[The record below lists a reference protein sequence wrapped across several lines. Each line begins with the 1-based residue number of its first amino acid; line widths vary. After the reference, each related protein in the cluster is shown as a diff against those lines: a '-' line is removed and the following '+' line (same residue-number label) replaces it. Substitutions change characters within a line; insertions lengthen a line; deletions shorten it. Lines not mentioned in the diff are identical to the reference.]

1 MRLFAL
7 QGQTLFAPRFRSAQP
22 WAHAHNP
29 APPRGVGDAAPYN
42 TIRRASHY
50 RKRPRRPGGRP
61 PYIPLYHIPWGGPS
75 PATHSR
81 NPVGAGHARPSTSP
95 LPPRILC
102 IVGRGL
108 DRLTAHKERRQPAKL
123 ARSCGCL
130 PCRGKHC
137 SLPDFAPLNRGPTL
151 TTPHLRGASGTP
163 PPTTQSA
170 GLLITANVRGG
181 LGAGRPTSHFTTFRG
196 AGLRPQLIHATL

>member
-75 PATHSR
+75 PTTHSR
-81 NPVGAGHARPSTSP
+81 HPVGAGHARPAASP

-108 DRLTAHKERRQPAKL
+108 DPSAGRRGRRPLQHNPQGFSLPQTSAAAWWQAAL
-123 ARSCGCL
+123 HPTLPYSVGRAFARNSFTP
-130 PCRGKHC
+130 PCRGRAC
-137 SLPDFAPLNRGPTL
+137 PARNLAI
-151 TTPHLRGASGTP
+151 TTPHPLHRRAASHR
-163 PPTTQSA
+163 A
-170 GLLITANVRGG
+170 FA
-181 LGAGRPTSHFTTFRG
+181 
-196 AGLRPQLIHATL
+196 

>member
-61 PYIPLYHIPWGGPS
+61 ALHPTLPHSVGRAFAHNSFTPPCRGRACPARSLAITTPLSFCITAQPPIKITCLRPLAGRLFLRFKFFSIPFLLRKGINPRLVKITSGQSPQPRRPAPAGP
-75 PATHSR
+75 
-81 NPVGAGHARPSTSP
+81 AGSARPS
-95 LPPRILC
+95 
-102 IVGRGL
+102 GR
-108 DRLTAHKERRQPAKL
+108 
-123 ARSCGCL
+123 
-130 PCRGKHC
+130 
-137 SLPDFAPLNRGPTL
+137 
-151 TTPHLRGASGTP
+151 
-163 PPTTQSA
+163 
-170 GLLITANVRGG
+170 
-181 LGAGRPTSHFTTFRG
+181 
-196 AGLRPQLIHATL
+196 

>member
-1 MRLFAL
+1 MPGPQPRHYHPFYPLHRREGSCPLDGAQRAPSASKAGPLMRLFAL

-61 PYIPLYHIPWGGPS
+61 PYIPLYHIPWGGAFARNSFTPPCRGRAC
-75 PATHSR
+75 PARSLAITT
-81 NPVGAGHARPSTSP
+81 PF
-95 LPPRILC
+95 ILC

-108 DRLTAHKERRQPAKL
+108 DPSAGRRGRRPLQNNPQ
-123 ARSCGCL
+123 GF
-130 PCRGKHC
+130 
-137 SLPDFAPLNRGPTL
+137 SLPQTSAAAWGQAALHPTL
-151 TTPHLRGASGTP
+151 PHS
-163 PPTTQSA
+163 
-170 GLLITANVRGG
+170 V
-181 LGAGRPTSHFTTFRG
+181 GR
-196 AGLRPQLIHATL
+196 GLRPQLIHATL